1 MGREDSNLA
10 EREEMLKV
18 GVIGC
23 GRAGNRRIQAVRE
36 YPECNLA
43 FAVDS
48 DLAVLSECRDI
59 LPDHVLIADS
69 LAEALAEKSIDIAII
84 STPPGL
90 HEAQFGACLD
100 AGVRH
105 VLVEKPL
112 AGDADAARRMVARA
126 SAEGVHLKVGSN
138 LRQFA
143 EVKAL
148 LALASEGRLGT
159 IRESRFNIGH
169 DGSALAPWAEDVAQA
184 GGGTLLDNGVHVI
197 DLATQLGAVP
207 HKYAVQAN
215 VDWLCDGID
224 RHARWTLKGQR
235 TVCEFSSSWS
245 RSDGVYLDA
254 SVISDEGEATL
265 VIGGPDSGLTV
276 RLASGYQPV
285 LPPGGNSWT
294 ADTHHFLDHCFGGQ
308 SSGATGQEG
317 AAALAVVDSVYC
329 AAEQGV

>member
-1 MGREDSNLA
+1 MGREDINQS
-10 EREEMLKV
+10 EKEELLEV
-18 GVIGC
+18 AVIGC
-23 GRAGNRRIQAVRE
+23 GRAGNRRIQAVLE
-36 YPECNLA
+36 YPGCHLA
-43 FAVDS
+43 LAVDS
-48 DLAVLSECRDI
+48 DSPVLTACRDS
-59 LPDHVLIADS
+59 LPDDVLTADS
-69 LAEALAEKSIDIAII
+69 LDQALAGRSVDIAII

-90 HEAQFGACLD
+90 HEAQFAACLD

-112 AGDADAARRMVARA
+112 AGDAEAARRMVARA
-126 SAEGVHLKVGSN
+126 GREGVHLKVGSN

-143 EVKAL
+143 EVRAL
-148 LALASEGRLGT
+148 LALASEGQLGT

-169 DGSALAPWAEDVAQA
+169 DGSALAPWAEDVSQA

-197 DLATQLGAVP
+197 DLATQLGALP
-207 HKYAVQAN
+207 EEYAVQAN
-215 VDWLCDGID
+215 VDWLCHGID
-224 RHARWTLKGQR
+224 RHACWTLKGER
-235 TVCEFSSSWS
+235 AVCEFSSSWT

-254 SVISDEGEATL
+254 SVVSDNGEATL

-276 RLASGYQPV
+276 RLSSGYQPV

-294 ADTHHFLDHCFGGQ
+294 ADTHHFLDHCFGGR

-329 AAEQGV
+329 AAQQGV